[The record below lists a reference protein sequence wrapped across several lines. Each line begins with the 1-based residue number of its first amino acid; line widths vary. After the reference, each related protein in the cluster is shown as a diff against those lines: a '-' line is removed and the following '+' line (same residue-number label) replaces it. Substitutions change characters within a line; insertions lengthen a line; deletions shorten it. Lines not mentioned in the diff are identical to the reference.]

1 MISKSIN
8 TWDQTK
14 HWEEACIETRRNP
27 DERIRRLRFF
37 RIKKKEKIL
46 DLGCGDGLNVHIL
59 YKKGVKNIFGVDISD
74 ALIKSAKRLTPK
86 AKFYLASAEKLPF
99 KDETFDVVLV
109 DSVFHH
115 FMKYRKALGEINRV
129 LKKKGRLCFIEP
141 HKSIVRSLY
150 DAVCELPISKYIPF
164 LKKRRISYLGEIKFM
179 RHWLKTEDD
188 FYETLTELKFVERL
202 RKLDI
207 MSTIGI
213 YEKASY

>member
-1 MISKSIN
+1 MVLKSIN

-14 HWEEACIETRRNP
+14 HWEEACVETRRNP
-27 DERIRRLRFF
+27 EERIRRLRFF

-46 DLGCGDGLNVHIL
+46 DLGCGDGLNVHLL
-59 YKKGVKNIFGVDISD
+59 YKTGVKNIFGVDISE

-99 KDETFDVVLV
+99 KDGTFDVVLV

-115 FMKYRKALGEINRV
+115 FMKYRKALSEINRV
-129 LKKKGRLCFIEP
+129 LKREGRLCFIEP
-141 HKSIVRSLY
+141 HKSIIRSLY

-188 FYETLTELKFVERL
+188 FYETLTELSFVERL

-213 YEKASY
+213 YEKSSN